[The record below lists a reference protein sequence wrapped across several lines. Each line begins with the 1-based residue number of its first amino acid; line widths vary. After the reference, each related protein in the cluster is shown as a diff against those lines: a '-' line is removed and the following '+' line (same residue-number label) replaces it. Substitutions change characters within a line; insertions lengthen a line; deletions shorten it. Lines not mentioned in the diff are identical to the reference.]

1 MSYFNEPFI
10 FNPPPVSSSESFGYV
25 PNIYTPTDKPQNYQ
39 SICINMKNLQIIDMK
54 PHMTG
59 IQICKIQTDLIIFII
74 ELLMHK
80 IEDIK

>member
-39 SICINMKNLQIIDMK
+39 FDMYK
-54 PHMTG
+54 YEEPTDYRYETPHDWYSDM
-59 IQICKIQTDLIIFII
+59 QDPNRFDNFYNRAFNAQNRRY
-74 ELLMHK
+74 
-80 IEDIK
+80 